1 MLKLHTAH
9 ANANLTPDD
18 DDDDERNM
26 WSTLTAVFLLLLT
39 SSLVICRLVA
49 TIVRTRRKK
58 STHKKIVAF
67 FHPYCNAGGG
77 GERVLWRAVQE
88 IFANF
93 SHCDVVVYTGDEAS
107 AAEILALAQSRFGLR
122 VDQRVRFV
130 RLRTRELLDA
140 RHYPFFSLAAQS
152 MASVVVALEAAARCV
167 PDVFVDSMGF
177 AFSFPVFRYLVG
189 ATVACYVHYPT
200 ISTDMLEA
208 VASARPNAVHNA
220 GAARSGA
227 VRTRAKLIYYDI
239 FARCYGWSGSN
250 ARVVMTNSSWTD
262 AHIRQLWRCPSRVV
276 YPPCDTSE
284 LSRMPLEPRRNEI
297 LSVAQF
303 RPEKDHT
310 LQLRAFAMLLHN
322 EPQLIRMQP
331 VTLVLLG
338 GMRNDADRARV
349 DALRALAAELGIA
362 SRVQFV
368 LNASLSVLHEHLA
381 AAAVG
386 IHTMWNEH
394 FGIGVVELMAA
405 GVVVVAHN
413 SGGPKADIVRHGET
427 GFLAESESEY
437 ARCLATALTLS
448 KERRGEIQRAAR
460 SSVERFSDAAF
471 GKQFNQSM
479 REILQ

>member
-1 MLKLHTAH
+1 
-9 ANANLTPDD
+9 
-18 DDDDERNM
+18 M
-26 WSTLTAVFLLLLT
+26 WSTLIAAVLVLLT
-39 SSLVICRLVA
+39 SCVVLCRLVA
-49 TIVRTRRKK
+49 TLLRFERKRK
-58 STHKKIVAF
+58 SQNKKIVAF

-93 SHCDVVVYTGDEAS
+93 SQCDVVVYTGDEA
-107 AAEILALAQSRFGLR
+107 AAEEMLALAKSRFGLD
-122 VDQRVRFV
+122 VDRRVRFV
-130 RLRTRELLDA
+130 RLRSRELLDA

-152 MASVVVALEAAARCV
+152 MASVVVALEAGARCV

-177 AFSFPVFRYLVG
+177 AFTFPVFRYLLG

-220 GAARSGA
+220 GAAPSGA
-227 VRTRAKLIYYDI
+227 MRTRAKLIYYDI

-303 RPEKDHT
+303 RPEKDHA
-310 LQLRAFAMLLHN
+310 LQLRAFALLLRN

-362 SRVQFV
+362 ARVQFV
-368 LNASLSVLHEHLA
+368 LNASLAVLHEHLA

-437 ARCLATALTLS
+437 AQCLATALTLS
-448 KERRGEIQRAAR
+448 KERRGQIQRAAR
-460 SSVERFSDAAF
+460 TSVDRFSDAAF
-471 GKQFNQSM
+471 GKQFNAAM
-479 REILQ
+479 REVLQ